1 MLTIGELHAEVA
13 PTDQTAAVLTDTL
26 ARLAAVREYVQHPG
40 NWGALDGRQRLLLA
54 LLDGEPINW
63 KADL

>member
-13 PTDQTAAVLTDTL
+13 PTDRTAAALTDAL
-26 ARLAAVREYVQHPG
+26 GRLAAVREYVEHPG

-54 LLDGEPINW
+54 LLDGKHIDW
-63 KADL
+63 KAGL